1 MAASCRGTCA
11 AAQSVHAPG
20 LQPGVTRHTAGVD
33 RFLSIEAF
41 VRVAQAQS
49 FAEAAR
55 QLRLSKSV
63 VTARVQQLEDLLG
76 GPLFHRTTRAVR
88 LSEMGQA
95 FFRDCTELV
104 SRTNEIV
111 DQMREVRGSPAGL
124 LRVHALTGFVLGHM
138 AHLLRD
144 FQERYPEV
152 VLDLFVSDAVID
164 PVKAGFDVALQIFPA
179 ASEELV
185 SRRLFPV
192 RRVFCASPDYLRRYG
207 TPQHP
212 RDLFGHRLGLYSG
225 YPTRDRW
232 VFHRSAEGRDELTTL
247 DLKPTLMS
255 NSVHLLR
262 DYGCEHAGLV
272 CLPTLVAGDAILP
285 GPVAHRARRVPAVV
299 VLAVGGVPAHAAR
312 RIQAQAVHR
321 EPGPRVRRW
330 RAAVGPRA
338 DRRAG

>member
-1 MAASCRGTCA
+1 
-11 AAQSVHAPG
+11 
-20 LQPGVTRHTAGVD
+20 VTRHTAGVD

-164 PVKAGFDVALQIFPA
+164 PVKAGFDVALQIFPP
-179 ASEELV
+179 ASDELV

-232 VFHRSAEGRDELTTL
+232 VFHRQLEGRDEVTTL

-272 CLPTLVAGDAILP
+272 CLPTLVASDAIQQGQL
-285 GPVAHRARRVPAVV
+285 RI
-299 VLAVGGVPAHAAR
+299 VLAEFQLSSFWLSAVYPRTQRGAFKLKLFIESLTHAFAGGEPPWDRELIAR
-312 RIQAQAVHR
+312 GLMPERLI
-321 EPGPRVRRW
+321 EP
-330 RAAVGPRA
+330 
-338 DRRAG
+338 

>member
-1 MAASCRGTCA
+1 
-11 AAQSVHAPG
+11 
-20 LQPGVTRHTAGVD
+20 
-33 RFLSIEAF
+33 
-41 VRVAQAQS
+41 
-49 FAEAAR
+49 
-55 QLRLSKSV
+55 
-63 VTARVQQLEDLLG
+63 
-76 GPLFHRTTRAVR
+76 
-88 LSEMGQA
+88 
-95 FFRDCTELV
+95 
-104 SRTNEIV
+104 
-111 DQMREVRGSPAGL
+111 MREVRGSPAGL

-179 ASEELV
+179 ASDELV

-192 RRVFCASPDYLRRYG
+192 RRVFCASPEYLRRWG

-232 VFHRSAEGRDELTTL
+232 VFHRAVDGHDEPTTL
-247 DLKPTLMS
+247 DLKATLMS

-272 CLPTLVAGDAILP
+272 CLPTLVASDAIQQGRL
-285 GPVAHRARRVPAVV
+285 RV
-299 VLAVGGVPAHAAR
+299 VLGEYQLSSFWLSAVYPRTQRGAFKPKLFIESLAHAFAGGEPPWDRELIAR
-312 RIQAQAVHR
+312 GLIPERLIEA
-321 EPGPRVRRW
+321 
-330 RAAVGPRA
+330 
-338 DRRAG
+338 

>member
-1 MAASCRGTCA
+1 M
-11 AAQSVHAPG
+11 
-20 LQPGVTRHTAGVD
+20 D

-63 VTARVQQLEDLLG
+63 ITARVQQLEDLLG

-95 FFRDCTELV
+95 FFRDCHELV

-124 LRVHALTGFVLGHM
+124 LRVHALTGFVLGHSHM
-138 AHLLRD
+138 GHLLRD

-152 VLDLFVSDAVID
+152 VLDLFVSEAVID
-164 PVKAGFDVALQIFPA
+164 PVKEGYDVALQIFPPV
-179 ASEELV
+179 SEELV

-192 RRVFCASPDYLRRYG
+192 RRTFCASPEYLSRYG

-212 RDLFGHRLGLYSG
+212 HDLFGHRLGLYSG

-232 VFHRSAEGRDELTTL
+232 AFYREQDGRDEVTTL
-247 DLKPTLMS
+247 DFKPTLMT

-262 DYGCEHAGLV
+262 DYACEHAGLV
-272 CLPTLVAGDAILP
+272 CLPTMVASDAITQGRL
-285 GPVAHRARRVPAVV
+285 RV
-299 VLAVGGVPAHAAR
+299 VLPQFLLSPFWLSAVYPRTQRGAFKPRLFIECLAEAFAGGEPPWDRELIARGLLPARLIEA
-312 RIQAQAVHR
+312 
-321 EPGPRVRRW
+321 
-330 RAAVGPRA
+330 
-338 DRRAG
+338 

>member
-1 MAASCRGTCA
+1 M
-11 AAQSVHAPG
+11 
-20 LQPGVTRHTAGVD
+20 D
-33 RFLSIEAF
+33 RFLSIESF

-95 FFRDCTELV
+95 FFRDCHELV
-104 SRTNEIV
+104 ARTNEIV

-144 FQERYPEV
+144 FQDKYPEV
-152 VLDLFVSDAVID
+152 LLDLFVSDAVID
-164 PVKAGFDVALQIFPA
+164 PVKQGFDVALQIFPA
-179 ASEELV
+179 ASDELV

-207 TPQHP
+207 IPQHP
-212 RDLFGHRLGLYSG
+212 NDIYGHRLGLYSG

-232 VFHRSAEGRDELTTL
+232 VFHRLTDQGEELTTL

-272 CLPTLVAGDAILP
+272 CLPTLVASDAIGKGQLRIVLGDFQLTSFWLSAVYP
-285 GPVAHRARRVPAVV
+285 RTQRGAFKPKLFIETLTSAFAGGEPPWDRELIARGLMPARLV
-299 VLAVGGVPAHAAR
+299 
-312 RIQAQAVHR
+312 
-321 EPGPRVRRW
+321 ES
-330 RAAVGPRA
+330 
-338 DRRAG
+338 

>member
-1 MAASCRGTCA
+1 M
-11 AAQSVHAPG
+11 
-20 LQPGVTRHTAGVD
+20 D

-63 VTARVQQLEDLLG
+63 VTTRVQQLEELLG

-95 FFRDCTELV
+95 FFRDCHELV
-104 SRTNEIV
+104 NRTNEVV
-111 DQMREVRGSPAGL
+111 DQMREVGGTPAGL
-124 LRVHALTGFVLGHM
+124 LRVHALTGFVLGHL
-138 AHLLRD
+138 AQLLAE
-144 FQERYPEV
+144 FQERYPQIH
-152 VLDLFVSDAVID
+152 LDLFVSDAVID
-164 PVKAGFDVALQIFPA
+164 PVKQGFDVALQIFPPS
-179 ASEELV
+179 SEELV

-192 RRVFCASPDYLRRYG
+192 RRIFCASPDYLKRRG
-207 TPQHP
+207 TPKHP

-232 VFHRSAEGRDELTTL
+232 VFHRDGDEPVML

-262 DYGCEHAGLV
+262 EYGCEHAGIV
-272 CLPTLVAGDAILP
+272 CLPTLVASEWIAKGQLKVILADFQLSSFWLSAVYPRTQRGAFKLRLFIESLAASFAGGEPPWDKVLIDRGVMLP
-285 GPVAHRARRVPAVV
+285 G
-299 VLAVGGVPAHAAR
+299 L
-312 RIQAQAVHR
+312 I
-321 EPGPRVRRW
+321 E
-330 RAAVGPRA
+330 
-338 DRRAG
+338 D